1 MAPSKIYQPH
11 YVDSRALVI
20 GIDRYKHAPPL
31 GQACNDAV
39 GIVDALTSRF
49 GFEPEKI
56 ELLTDED
63 ATRAKILASFM
74 RFATTDVALDSRIII
89 FFAGHGHT
97 VTGYRGET
105 GFLVPVDGRV
115 EDLSTMIR
123 WDELTRNADLI
134 PAKHILFIMD
144 ACYGGLALSRK
155 PLPPGSMRFVRDM
168 LQRFSRQVLT
178 AGKADEAVADAG
190 GPRPGHSIFTGYV
203 LDAME
208 GAAATA
214 EGIISANGIMA
225 YVYDK
230 VGSDPNSYQT
240 PHYGFIDGDGDFIF
254 NTAPLDVLGDE
265 TKEGKDI
272 LISIPTGLT
281 ISPNGHENV
290 VDSLKRLI
298 PDQRDQIKLDDL
310 VSGAIRRTV
319 DTLRLERFPVQ
330 GLEFN
335 NQTFPTRIRQ
345 FEDVLV
351 DAQAITIL
359 LARWATP
366 EQLPLLEKMLARL
379 AESEKGSGG
388 TVGWLRAGWYPLVY
402 LMYSGGIAALSADQ
416 FEALHSILTC
426 QIQGDDQTGARSS
439 PLALRAMDQVIEI
452 GDSFKKIP
460 GHERHYAP
468 RSEYLFKTLQ
478 PNLEDLLFVGKSY
491 EMLFDRFEILLALVF
506 ADMRAV
512 EEGDERVWGP
522 PGRFGWK
529 QRRGFG
535 SCPFDELV
543 AEAEALGDRWGP
555 LRVGLFGGSIERFR
569 IISAGYRELLKEL
582 RWW

>member
-1 MAPSKIYQPH
+1 MAPSKIYQPR

-20 GIDRYKHAPPL
+20 GIDRYKSAPPL
-31 GQACNDAV
+31 AQACNDAL
-39 GIVDALTSRF
+39 GIADALTGRF
-49 GFEPEKI
+49 GFEPGKI

-63 ATRAKILASFM
+63 ATRTKILASFM
-74 RFATTDVALDSRIII
+74 RFATTQVEPDSRIII
-89 FFAGHGHT
+89 YFAGHGHT

-115 EDLSTMIR
+115 DDLSTMIR

-190 GPRPGHSIFTGYV
+190 GPRAGHSIFTGHV

-208 GAAATA
+208 GAAATV

-230 VGSDPNSYQT
+230 VGNDANSYQT

-254 NTAPLDVLGDE
+254 NTAPLDSLGDE
-265 TKEGKDI
+265 EKEGKDL
-272 LISIPTGLT
+272 LITIPTGLT
-281 ISPNGHENV
+281 GSSAGHETI
-290 VDSLKRLI
+290 VDALKRLI

-310 VSGAIRRTV
+310 VSGSVRRTV
-319 DTLRLERFPVQ
+319 DALRLERFPVQ
-330 GLEFN
+330 GEPFN
-335 NQTFPTRIRQ
+335 NQTFPNRIKQ

-351 DAQAITIL
+351 DVQAITIL
-359 LARWATP
+359 LARWAAP
-366 EQLPLLEKMLARL
+366 EQLPLVEKVLARL
-379 AESEKGSGG
+379 AEAEKGSGG
-388 TVGWLRAGWYPLVY
+388 NVGWLRASWYPLVY
-402 LMYSGGIAALSADQ
+402 LMYSGGIAALSAER
-416 FEALHSILTC
+416 FEVLRSILTC
-426 QIQGDDQTGARSS
+426 RIQGDDQTGTRSS
-439 PLALRAMDQVIEI
+439 PLVFRAMGEVIEI
-452 GDSFKKIP
+452 SEAFKAIP
-460 GHERHYAP
+460 GHEQYYAP
-468 RSEYLFKTLQ
+468 RSEYFFRTLQ

-506 ADMRAV
+506 ADIRAV
-512 EEGDERVWGP
+512 EGNERVWGP

-535 SCPFDELV
+535 SNPFDELV
-543 AEAEALGDRWGP
+543 AEAESLGNHWGP

-569 IISAGYRELLKEL
+569 KIVAGYRELLKEL
-582 RWW
+582 HWW